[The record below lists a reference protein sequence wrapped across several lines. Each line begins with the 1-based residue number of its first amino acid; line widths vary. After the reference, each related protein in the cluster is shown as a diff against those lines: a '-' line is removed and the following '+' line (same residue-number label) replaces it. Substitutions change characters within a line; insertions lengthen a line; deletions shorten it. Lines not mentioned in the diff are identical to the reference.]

1 MPIWRGLGR
10 SSNKDR
16 TSASGRKG
24 RQKNPLAWRL
34 MTSRRNHSH
43 TSCLQT
49 FARGAMLD
57 RSPTPRQTVR
67 AHLLRVLI
75 QISYAKGSSRGEAP
89 DNAESARKSRYL
101 ATHISADD
109 PMQSASD
116 NVHRGDWR
124 VRLASPILCAI
135 GSGINQRAGRRVPA
149 RGILKRCRMV
159 HCKIETYG
167 GLPRGWAPR
176 GGASENVSFR

>member
-1 MPIWRGLGR
+1 
-10 SSNKDR
+10 
-16 TSASGRKG
+16 
-24 RQKNPLAWRL
+24 

-49 FARGAMLD
+49 FAREAMLD
-57 RSPTPRQTVR
+57 RSHTPRQTVR
-67 AHLLRVLI
+67 AHLSRVLI
-75 QISYAKGSSRGEAP
+75 QISYAKGSSRDAAP
-89 DNAESARKSRYL
+89 DNAGSARKSRYA
-101 ATHISADD
+101 ATHISTDD

-124 VRLASPILCAI
+124 VRFASPILCAI
-135 GSGINQRAGRRVPA
+135 GSGINQRAGRRAPA
-149 RGILKRCRMV
+149 RGTLKRCRML
-159 HCKIETYG
+159 HREIETYR